1 MSNYD
6 KKIFDLLGP
15 EPTDVGEWM
24 SVTNPADLVRAQRCI
39 AAMLTDRPLRRVA
52 EAGDDLSKEQTKHDI
67 DHWLG
72 VYGVGMSILP
82 EYDKLFPGRIDEWTR
97 RVVLPAG
104 LFLHDAGRA
113 IDVDQHAPAGARLAW
128 IYFNRLRFPPE
139 VIRRICRII
148 ALHRSGSVLKR
159 EFDDFAWAMTVVAD
173 KCVGDEDRVRPLQ
186 ANMLRVLSLLGLAH
200 INWWEDASH
209 DRVNFAIKKADL
221 IVDCDEDSSD
231 KTAGAL
237 VLKVSLRERVAPPE
251 EVITLYA
258 ERWHACGRAAQYLG
272 FVFRLEFNGV
282 GYMYDKAT
290 KGWSPVRQI
299 SVPCPNA
306 D

>member
-1 MSNYD
+1 MSKYD

-24 SVTNPADLVRAQRCI
+24 SVTNPADLIRAERCVQAMQADPPLLRI
-39 AAMLTDRPLRRVA
+39 AA
-52 EAGDDLSKEQTKHDI
+52 AGDALSKEQTKHDI
-67 DHWLG
+67 DHWFAVLL
-72 VYGVGMSILP
+72 VGMSIMA
-82 EYDKLFPGRIDEWTR
+82 EYEKLYPGKIDEWTR
-97 RVVLPAG
+97 RVVLVAA

-113 IDVDQHAPAGARLAW
+113 IEVNQHAPAGARLAW

-139 VIRRICRII
+139 VTRRICRII

-159 EFDDFAWAMTVVAD
+159 EFDDLAWAMTVVAD

-186 ANMLRVLSLLGLAH
+186 ANMLRVLSWFGLAH
-200 INWWEDASH
+200 INWWDDAGH

-221 IVDCDEDSSD
+221 TVDCDEDCND

-237 VLKVSLRERVAPPE
+237 VLKVSLHEKIAPPE

-282 GYMYDKAT
+282 RYMYDKAT

-299 SVPCPNA
+299 SVPMP
-306 D
+306 